1 MSTTRRLA
9 NDPLTSAWAAG
20 LRSSLR
26 AYARTHLPEAM
37 VPAHF
42 VVLPDL
48 PKLPNGKVD
57 RKSLPPLT
65 AEETPEAAF
74 VAPRTPVETQLARIW
89 QDLLGLP
96 KVGVETSFFDLGGDS
111 LTVLQM
117 TAQVR
122 EIYDVRLDLR
132 RMFEDPTVAR
142 LARMVSSQADPTV
155 TGAGN
160 PRGVAGEA
168 MTADA
173 VLPADVVP
181 EEGALPATT
190 GPYGTVLLTGGT
202 GYTGAFLLRELLDR
216 SSATVHVLVRADGP
230 EQAHERVRANLAD
243 YGLLRD
249 GDERRIVGVPGDT
262 GRPYL
267 GLTKARYHRL
277 AADVELIIHN
287 AAISSW
293 IVPYAKI
300 KPVNVFGALEV
311 LRLACRTRVK
321 AVHFVSTIGVYPGHE
336 GQRSW
341 PETRL
346 TEAEHVVGGYR
357 QSKWVADSLMLQAR
371 DRGVPTHV
379 YRLGAITGSQTTGA
393 CSPDTFIN
401 HLIKGCVQLGAYLDY
416 DLLLDLVPVDFCAAT
431 VVHTALSGGR
441 EEAVFNVPGAGSVGM
456 NEIFE
461 LIVAYGYPLR
471 RLDYRSW
478 YRELAAAV
486 ERGDENE
493 LAVYLPLFGAD
504 QPAEEVGYLGSRP
517 EFRTGNLRAA
527 LQGSGIECSPVD
539 RRLFDLYLDYFVSTG
554 FLPAPPA
561 GTARTQTRRTA

>member
-1 MSTTRRLA
+1 MSSNLRLA
-9 NDPLTSAWAAG
+9 NDPLTSSWAAG

-26 AYARTHLPEAM
+26 AFARVHLPDAM

-57 RKSLPPLT
+57 RSALPPLA
-65 AEETPEAAF
+65 AEEDEETAF
-74 VAPRTPVETQLARIW
+74 VAPRTAVEAQVAKIW

-111 LTVLQM
+111 LSVLQM

-122 EIYDVRLDLR
+122 EVFEVRLDLR
-132 RMFEDPTVAR
+132 RLFEDPSVARVAR
-142 LARMVSSQADPTV
+142 LISSEADPVV

-160 PRGVAGEA
+160 PRGVSSEE
-168 MTADA
+168 MLTDA
-173 VLPADVVP
+173 VLPPDIVP
-181 EEGALPATT
+181 EDGAPGPSA

-216 SSATVHVLVRADGP
+216 SAAVVCVLVRADGP
-230 EQAHERVRANLAD
+230 EQAAERVLANLAE
-243 YGLLRD
+243 YGLLR
-249 GDERRIVGVPGDT
+249 GEDERRVRGIPGDT

-267 GLTKARYHRL
+267 GLTRAAYGEL
-277 AADVELIIHN
+277 AADAEMIIHN

-311 LRLACRTRVK
+311 LRLACKKRVK

-336 GQRSW
+336 GARSW
-341 PETRL
+341 PEDRL
-346 TEAEHVVGGYR
+346 TEPDHVVGGYR
-357 QSKWVADSLMLQAR
+357 QSKWVADTLMLQAR
-371 DRGVPTHV
+371 DRGVPAHV
-379 YRLGAITGSQTTGA
+379 YRLGAISGSQTSGA
-393 CSPDTFIN
+393 CSSDTFIN
-401 HLIKGCVQLGAYLDY
+401 HLIKGCVQLGAYLDH
-416 DLLLDLVPVDFCAAT
+416 DLLIDLVPVDYCAAA
-431 VVHTALSGGR
+431 VVHIALGGSGQ
-441 EEAVFNVPGAGSVGM
+441 EAVFNLPGARSTGM

-471 RLDYRSW
+471 RLDYRTW
-478 YRELAAAV
+478 YRELTAAV
-486 ERGDENE
+486 ERGEDNE

-504 QPAEEVGYLGSRP
+504 EPAEEVGYAGSRP
-517 EFRTGNLRAA
+517 EFDTAHLRGA
-527 LQGSGIECSPVD
+527 LAGSAIACHPVD
-539 RRLFDLYLDYFVSTG
+539 QELFDRYLDYFVSTG
-554 FLPAPPA
+554 FLPAPP
-561 GTARTQTRRTA
+561 RP